1 MFLLGYNDSFCS
13 LTWSGNQMPIPMAI
27 GPAIGHVRACHS
39 WGATVSVVSTTA
51 QLTVERSIDLAIVGR
66 TMMKASLV
74 WPDALPQ
81 SGYARLDGGLVTMTV
96 LKRHNRDYPLKR

>member
-1 MFLLGYNDSFCS
+1 
-13 LTWSGNQMPIPMAI
+13 MPIPMAI

-51 QLTVERSIDLAIVGR
+51 QLTVERSIDLVIVGR

-74 WPDALPQ
+74 WPDSFAAVWLRETRW
-81 SGYARLDGGLVTMTV
+81 RLGNDDCIET
-96 LKRHNRDYPLKR
+96 P